1 MTRFTVW
8 VMVVASTLTL
18 LACSAAKAADRSL
31 PSDTGVI
38 NVRDYGAVGDGK
50 ADDTAAL
57 RAAVHFALDRQSRYA
72 TPPMVYLPKGT
83 YRITGPIAGKV
94 SDHGWSGGWRA
105 GLILWGESR
114 QETIIKLQDQ
124 LPEFGDRAK
133 PLAVLATGS
142 ESDKTTKPG
151 DEPLSGGGNRAFR
164 HSVINLTIDI
174 GVGNPGAVGIDYV
187 ANNRGTI
194 EAVTIR
200 SSDPS
205 GAGHTGLKM
214 TRNWPGPCLIK
225 DVLIEG
231 FDRGIDVAH
240 HEYGNTF
247 EDITL
252 LRQNEAGLVNRQNM
266 LAIHRLR
273 STNAVP
279 VIKAE
284 DNNGLIV
291 LVDGHFVGTD
301 TRVAAVTGKGEF
313 YLRDVRIE
321 GYTKAIDIQRQ
332 GAQSVAT
339 ENGAAKIDLYTT
351 ERFGMGEVEEA
362 QPLRLPIQDTPAF
375 WSADM
380 SDWVKP
386 QQHLPQ
392 AGQGTE
398 APVDGDWTEALQ
410 AAMDAGKPVVYLP
423 NGSYRVS
430 KTILVP
436 PHVRLIIGFQSSI
449 TLGKDQA
456 DVVDPLLR
464 FVGQGGEATIVEHV
478 WISGHVEHAATRAVA
493 FRHCDLNGRYRN
505 TAQGTG
511 ALFIEDTIG
520 PKPLLV
526 QHPQNVFARQL
537 NIEFGH
543 EPLIENHGGNLWLL
557 GYKTEGEMVCIR
569 QTAGQTELLGGLLY
583 PLRQVQGGTPAFL
596 IVGGKASLSFAMSG
610 PKYPT
615 AVRIR
620 VKDGEQNLTASA
632 VGGRATALV
641 TLTAGNDVVAKAGQV
656 DPDVIQDGGVPFR
669 KGKQSGDTPAEFT
682 DKNGNTW
689 SGVALGSTP
698 DLDKPDAWKPLQ
710 WNPAAQRWEGEAL
723 ADQAPSFHRD
733 RILRGRAGQGKLV
746 GLIFKP
752 AKPGV
757 FALSGK
763 AVIDTWL
770 PDSPSTVVVQI
781 INAEGK
787 VQRLVD
793 QEYADRSVIDWS
805 SHEALKAIRLQQGD
819 RLLITFSPLK
829 GQTGSLSLSS
839 QDKPT
844 AIDPLPSP

>member
-1 MTRFTVW
+1 MTRYTVW
-8 VMVVASTLTL
+8 VMVVALS
-18 LACSAAKAADRSL
+18 LALWTGSAARAGDRSL

-38 NVRDYGAVGDGK
+38 NVRDHGAVGDGQ

-57 RAAVHFALDRQSRYA
+57 RAAVHRALDRQARYA

-83 YRITGPIAGKV
+83 YRITGPITGKV

-105 GLILWGESR
+105 GLIIWGESR
-114 QETIIKLQDQ
+114 QESIIKLHDQ
-124 LPEFGDRAK
+124 QPEFGDRAK
-133 PLAVLATGS
+133 PLAVISTGS

-174 GVGNPGAVGIDYV
+174 GAGNPGAVGIDYV

-200 SSDPS
+200 SSDPN

-231 FDRGIDVAH
+231 FDRGIEVAH

-252 LRQNEAGLVNRQNM
+252 RHQNEAGLVNRQNM

-284 DNNGLIV
+284 DTNGLIV
-291 LVDGHFVGTD
+291 LVDGLFVGTD
-301 TRVAAVTGKGEF
+301 APVAAVTGKGEF

-321 GYTKAIDIQRQ
+321 GYGKAIDIQRQ

-351 ERFGMGEVEEA
+351 ERFGMGDVEEA

-375 WSADM
+375 WSADT
-380 SDWVKP
+380 SAWVKP
-386 QQHLPQ
+386 QHHLPMT
-392 AGQGTE
+392 GEGTVT
-398 APVDGDWTEALQ
+398 PVDGDWTEALQ

-430 KTILVP
+430 RTITVP

-449 TLGKDQA
+449 TSGKDQA
-456 DVVDPLLR
+456 DIVDPLLR

-478 WISGHVEHAATRAVA
+478 WIAGHVEHAATRAVA
-493 FRHCDLNGRYRN
+493 FRHCDLHGRYRN

-511 ALFIEDTIG
+511 PLFIEDTIG

-526 QHPQNVFARQL
+526 EHPQNVFARQL
-537 NIEFGH
+537 NIEFGQ

-557 GYKTEGEMVCIR
+557 GFKTEGEMVCIR

-583 PLRQVQGGTPAFL
+583 PLRKVQGGTPAFL
-596 IVGGKASLSFAMSG
+596 ISGGQASLTFAMSG

-615 AVRIR
+615 AVRTR
-620 VKDGEQNLTASA
+620 VKGGEQNLTAA
-632 VGGRATALV
+632 AIGGRAAAMV
-641 TLTAGNDVVAKAGQV
+641 ALTAGDDVVAEAGQV
-656 DPDVIQDGGVPFR
+656 DPDVIQDGGVPFW
-669 KGKQSGDTPAEFT
+669 KGKQSGDSPAEFT

-689 SGVALGSTP
+689 SAVALGSTP
-698 DLDKPDAWKPLQ
+698 DLDKPDVWKPMQ

-752 AKPGV
+752 AKPGT
-757 FALSGK
+757 FAISGK
-763 AVIDTWL
+763 ALIDTWL
-770 PDSPSTVVVQI
+770 PDSPSNIVVQI
-781 INAEGK
+781 INADGK

-793 QEYADRSVIDWS
+793 QEYGDRSVIDWS
-805 SHEALKAIRLQQGD
+805 AHDALKAIEFQQGD

-829 GQTGSLSLSS
+829 GQTGSLSLSG

-844 AIDPLPSP
+844 SIDPLPNP